1 MYITITEF
9 YTVKISALDNAIYNN
24 IVEKFARLMAYD
36 KAIALLEKHYH
47 KTLATLDCNIV
58 DLADCYKLIY

>member
-1 MYITITEF
+1 MLNSI
-9 YTVKISALDNAIYNN
+9 KNAIYNN

-36 KAIALLEKHYH
+36 KAIALLEKHYN

-58 DLADCYKLIY
+58 DLADCYKLIS